1 MNTHMNVRF
10 GNWEGVMAGWMAL
23 PGLVGVMAAI
33 LAFIVTVVLAVL
45 VYRDAANRRRDVL
58 GIVPAL
64 WFLVVL
70 FTSFLGV
77 VGYWLMTHS
86 TLAAGET
93 KPEAEP
99 EQSNG

>member
-1 MNTHMNVRF
+1 MNMQFVNV
-10 GNWEGVMAGWMAL
+10 EGLMAGWMAL
-23 PGLVGVMAAI
+23 PGLVGVIAAI

-64 WFLVVL
+64 WFLIVL

-86 TLAAGET
+86 TLATVER

-99 EQSNG
+99 EQSNS

>member
-1 MNTHMNVRF
+1 MNTHLNMRF
-10 GNWEGVMAGWMAL
+10 GNWEGLMVGWMAL
-23 PGLVGVMAAI
+23 PGLFGIAVAA
-33 LAFIVTVVLAVL
+33 LSFVVAVVLAVL

-70 FTSFLGV
+70 FTSFFGV

-86 TLAAGET
+86 TLATGER
-93 KPEAEP
+93 KPQAEP
-99 EQSNG
+99 EQSNS

>member
-1 MNTHMNVRF
+1 MNTHLNMRF
-10 GNWEGVMAGWMAL
+10 VDWDGLMAGWMAL
-23 PGLVGVMAAI
+23 PGLFGIAVAA
-33 LAFIVTVVLAVL
+33 LSFVVAVVLAVL

-58 GIVPAL
+58 GIAPLL

-86 TLAAGET
+86 TLAMTE
-93 KPEAEP
+93 KKAEP
-99 EQSNG
+99 EQSNS